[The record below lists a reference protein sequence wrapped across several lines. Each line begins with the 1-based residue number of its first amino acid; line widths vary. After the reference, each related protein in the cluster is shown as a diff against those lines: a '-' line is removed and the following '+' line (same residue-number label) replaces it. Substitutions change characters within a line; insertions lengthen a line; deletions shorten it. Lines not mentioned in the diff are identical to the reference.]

1 MNDTRIGYGDEE
13 AASYKYKIQWIFPV
27 AKDLFGGHIDYT
39 KSLYSVVK
47 ALGAGSFDAINF
59 KDSEGT
65 IVTTHKNNI
74 LMPVKK
80 ANDKSIRFI
89 KKQLLNP
96 NIYYVELI
104 RK

>member
-1 MNDTRIGYGDEE
+1 MNYVDEE

-27 AKDLFGGHIDYT
+27 AKDLFGGDINYKKD
-39 KSLYSVVK
+39 LYSVVR
-47 ALGAGSFDAINF
+47 ALGAASFDTINF
-59 KDSEGT
+59 KDSEGN
-65 IVTTHKNNI
+65 IVVAHQNKM
-74 LMPVKK
+74 LFPVEK
-80 ANDKSIRFI
+80 ANNKSIRFI

>member
-1 MNDTRIGYGDEE
+1 MDYAKNEE
-13 AASYKYKIQWIFPV
+13 ASSYRYKIQWIFPV
-27 AKDLFGGHIDYT
+27 AKDLFGGHIDY
-39 KSLYSVVK
+39 KKDLFSVVRG
-47 ALGAGSFDAINF
+47 LGASSFDAINF
-59 KDSEGT
+59 KDSEGK
-65 IVTTHKNNI
+65 IVTTHKNTM
-74 LMPVKK
+74 LFPVKK

>member
-1 MNDTRIGYGDEE
+1 MEYGKHEE

-27 AKDLFGGHIDYT
+27 AKDLFGGHINYT
-39 KSLYSVVK
+39 KDLCSVVRS
-47 ALGAGSFDAINF
+47 LGACSFDVINF
-59 KDSEGT
+59 KDSEGV
-65 IVTTHKNNI
+65 IITTHVNK
-74 LMPVKK
+74 MMFPVKK

-89 KKQLLNP
+89 KKQLKNP

>member
-1 MNDTRIGYGDEE
+1 MDYGRDGE
-13 AASYKYKIQWIFPV
+13 ARSYSYKIEWLFPV
-27 AKDLFGGHIDYT
+27 AKDLFGGHIDY
-39 KSLYSVVK
+39 KKNVISVVR
-47 ALGAGSFDAINF
+47 ALGAASFDSINF
-59 KDSEGT
+59 KDSEGKI
-65 IVTTHKNNI
+65 IVAHQNKI
-74 LMPVKK
+74 LFPVKK